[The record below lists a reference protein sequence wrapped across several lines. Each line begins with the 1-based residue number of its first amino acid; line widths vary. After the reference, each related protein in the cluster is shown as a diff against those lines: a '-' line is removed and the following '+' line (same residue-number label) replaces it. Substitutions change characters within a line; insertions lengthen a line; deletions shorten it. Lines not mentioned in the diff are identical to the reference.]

1 MIDSPDYCTCN
12 NNKNIH
18 TEFND
23 QGSLS
28 ICDNCHKLV
37 KDSFKSFESYPV
49 KNYVKAK
56 EDKQNQAKLTMA
68 DFYELQ
74 TQLLPLIKL
83 QKLESVKQTVDHF
96 SSQIKE

>member
-1 MIDSPDYCTCN
+1 
-12 NNKNIH
+12 
-18 TEFND
+18 
-23 QGSLS
+23 
-28 ICDNCHKLV
+28 
-37 KDSFKSFESYPV
+37 
-49 KNYVKAK
+49 
-56 EDKQNQAKLTMA
+56 MA